1 MLILSHLLASPSTSR
16 DNQKLFSYRESPS
29 HIYASHTYIISHVSK
44 KKIYIDIFL
53 IFSSIL
59 ARSVHA
65 TLFQRQFS
73 IGRYPKFADEDQGYR
88 PEPSRVV
95 VPYPID
101 RPFRHKLLSIRP
113 PVMTPTGAASRRVGL
128 MPRDERVLRAVREGD
143 REREGEHRRRWR
155 WWRRRRR
162 RLRRLTIMVG
172 GVVDARELP
181 PPLRSVSTPR
191 FGLPSVI
198 SVTNRPRDRSHR
210 QREARGERER
220 TNERTNERRVRE

>member
-44 KKIYIDIFL
+44 KIYIDIFL

-59 ARSVHA
+59 SRSVHA

-162 RLRRLTIMVG
+162 RRLTIMVG

-181 PPLRSVSTPR
+181 PPLSVASRRRVSVS
-191 FGLPSVI
+191 
-198 SVTNRPRDRSHR
+198 
-210 QREARGERER
+210 
-220 TNERTNERRVRE
+220 RV